1 MIVFLIRK
9 CFGENILGLGEDV
22 LTNFC
27 IFVYVSFK
35 RVNHEYTKF
44 DYWGGVDGNGD
55 DGFG

>member
-1 MIVFLIRK
+1 MFWGKYSGIGGGCVD
-9 CFGENILGLGEDV
+9 E
-22 LTNFC
+22 FC
-27 IFVYVSFK
+27 IFVHVSFK